1 MAEFT
6 VWAPTHSELEV
17 IVNDEP
23 HPMELIDRGWWIADV
38 AEAAPGSDYLFRLDG
53 DEVLPDPRSRYQPEG
68 VRGPSRVVDTSDFTW
83 TDARFQAPPLSSAL
97 LYELH
102 VGTFTPRGTFESA
115 IEKLKHLVA
124 LGVTHVELMPI
135 AEFAGERG
143 WGYDGVFPYAAHH
156 SYGGP
161 LGLHRLVNACHAEG
175 LAVILDVVYN
185 HLGPSG
191 NCLSCFGPYF
201 TERHKTPW
209 GSAINFDGPNS
220 DEVRQYF
227 IDNAKM
233 WLRDYHIDGLR
244 LDAIHAILDTSAFP
258 FLEQLS
264 EEAKQLEAQLGRHLV
279 LIAESDLSDPRVIR
293 PRGRHGFG
301 FHAQWNDDF
310 HHALHTVLTNESQG
324 YYRDF
329 GGLSDLA
336 HVFRRPYLF
345 ARRFSPHRQ
354 RSHGRP
360 VDDLE
365 ASSFLA
371 YSQNHD
377 QVGNRATGERLHH
390 LLSPEDAKIA
400 AALAILSPY
409 VPMLF
414 QGEEWAASSP
424 FQYFVDFSEDPKLAR
439 AVSEGRRKEFAEFL
453 NNGEVPDPQ
462 DLETFLRSKLAWEE
476 LLEPQH
482 REMLDW
488 YKRLIGV
495 RRRIPALVD
504 GRLDRVRTRYDE
516 RAKWL
521 AVEREYTIL
530 AANLGT
536 RACTIKTQPLDC
548 PEVLLASKAE
558 VQLEG
563 TALRLPPH
571 SVALACGTVHPTL
584 PSGAAAI
591 SLHPNVRSAGAHENV
606 GHR

>member
-1 MAEFT
+1 
-6 VWAPTHSELEV
+6 
-17 IVNDEP
+17 
-23 HPMELIDRGWWIADV
+23 
-38 AEAAPGSDYLFRLDG
+38 
-53 DEVLPDPRSRYQPEG
+53 
-68 VRGPSRVVDTSDFTW
+68 
-83 TDARFQAPPLSSAL
+83 
-97 LYELH
+97 
-102 VGTFTPRGTFESA
+102 
-115 IEKLKHLVA
+115 
-124 LGVTHVELMPI
+124 LG
-135 AEFAGERG
+135 
-143 WGYDGVFPYAAHH
+143 
-156 SYGGP
+156 
-161 LGLHRLVNACHAEG
+161 
-175 LAVILDVVYN
+175 
-185 HLGPSG
+185 
-191 NCLSCFGPYF
+191 
-201 TERHKTPW
+201 
-209 GSAINFDGPNS
+209 
-220 DEVRQYF
+220 
-227 IDNAKM
+227 
-233 WLRDYHIDGLR
+233 
-244 LDAIHAILDTSAFP
+244 
-258 FLEQLS
+258 
-264 EEAKQLEAQLGRHLV
+264 
-279 LIAESDLSDPRVIR
+279 DPRVIR

-310 HHALHTVLTNESQG
+310 HHALHTVLTDESQG

-345 ARRFSPHRQ
+345 TRRFSPHRQ

-390 LLSPEDAKIA
+390 LLSPDDAKIA

-453 NNGEVPDPQ
+453 NNGEVPNPQ
-462 DLETFLRSKLAWEE
+462 DEETFLRSKLAWEE

-521 AVEREYTIL
+521 AVERENTIL

-536 RACTIKTQPLDC
+536 RACTIKTQPLDR

-563 TALRLPPH
+563 TALRLPAH
-571 SVALACGTVHPTL
+571 SVALACGAVHPTL

-591 SLHPNVRSAGAHENV
+591 SLHPNVRSSGAHENV